1 MSNPRSAA
9 VATALLLTL
18 TACSDG
24 PRAATTT
31 TDEANVPSAPDASS
45 STSTSSASA
54 TSDESTSTNLI
65 MDVELDG
72 RRIHVT
78 CFGPTDATVPTI
90 LFEAGGGSPSD
101 TWDVVVD
108 SLSTTRRTCAYD
120 RAGTGASPLPPDP
133 RRTMKDVVADLE
145 AVLATAEIDGPFVLV
160 GHSMAVW
167 PESVYAAAHPE
178 DVAGVVLVDPR
189 APHISDRFRTALAP
203 RRAGEPEA
211 VTIWREEDLGAFEH
225 DPSLNPEHLDLT
237 MSAAQASRVL
247 DAPGPLFGDVPMIVL
262 SASDSD
268 VPFSDLPPRIVERFH
283 SIWVEEQRALAEE
296 STNGTFLV
304 VPDTTHEIQIE
315 QPQAVIDAIESVAA
329 AASSSS
335 SSS

>member
-1 MSNPRSAA
+1 MSSPRSAA
-9 VATALLLTL
+9 VATALVLAL

-24 PRAATTT
+24 PQPSTTS
-31 TDEANVPSAPDASS
+31 TDEPTDPSTPDTSS

-54 TSDESTSTNLI
+54 VTDESTSTDLI
-65 MDVELDG
+65 MDVEIDG

-78 CFGPTDATVPTI
+78 CFGPTDATLPTV

-108 SLSTTRRTCAYD
+108 ALSPTRRTCAYD
-120 RAGTGASPLPPDP
+120 RAGTGASPLPPEP

-145 AVLATAEIDGPFVLV
+145 AVLDKAGIDGPFVLV

-189 APHISDRFRTALAP
+189 APHVSDRFRAALPPP
-203 RRAGEPEA
+203 RTGEPEA
-211 VTIWREEDLGAFEH
+211 VRMWREEDLGAFEH

-237 MSAAQASRVL
+237 RSAAQASRML

-268 VPFSDLPPRIVERFH
+268 VPFNDLPPRIVKQFH
-283 SIWVEEQRALAEE
+283 TIWLEEQRALAEE
-296 STNGTFLV
+296 STNSTFLV
-304 VPDTTHEIQIE
+304 VPDSRHEIQIE
-315 QPQAVIDAIESVAA
+315 QPQAVIDAIESVMAA
-329 AASSSS
+329 VSG
-335 SSS
+335 